1 MSLQSKL
8 LLFSSLLGA
17 IIAIGSIIES
27 NENYNELPDHIAA
40 TVNGVVI
47 DQQKLNTA
55 ISLIASDRREAITE
69 KDERLA
75 LDRIIEEE
83 LLVQHAFENGFINVD
98 DNIRKTIV
106 RSVVDSIVEQ
116 SNTLIPDDNTLKEFY
131 ESHQAIFSIDEQVRI
146 IIFNSENIDDANRA
160 KIIWDDQKNEAS
172 VFNNI
177 DSISKWDLPNGY
189 IPIMTL
195 PRLIGPNL
203 ATMVK
208 ELQISEV
215 SAPIKTAPGYSI
227 VALIDKK
234 EKQVFEFEDIKEIVI
249 QEYRRRSRDEI
260 LSSLLK
266 DLTLRADIKINSN
279 LD

>member
-1 MSLQSKL
+1 
-8 LLFSSLLGA
+8 
-17 IIAIGSIIES
+17 
-27 NENYNELPDHIAA
+27 
-40 TVNGVVI
+40 
-47 DQQKLNTA
+47 
-55 ISLIASDRREAITE
+55 
-69 KDERLA
+69 
-75 LDRIIEEE
+75 
-83 LLVQHAFENGFINVD
+83 
-98 DNIRKTIV
+98 
-106 RSVVDSIVEQ
+106 
-116 SNTLIPDDNTLKEFY
+116 
-131 ESHQAIFSIDEQVRI
+131 
-146 IIFNSENIDDANRA
+146 
-160 KIIWDDQKNEAS
+160 
-172 VFNNI
+172 
-177 DSISKWDLPNGY
+177 
-189 IPIMTL
+189 MTL

>member
-1 MSLQSKL
+1 M
-8 LLFSSLLGA
+8 
-17 IIAIGSIIES
+17 
-27 NENYNELPDHIAA
+27 
-40 TVNGVVI
+40 
-47 DQQKLNTA
+47 NTA

-131 ESHQAIFSIDEQVRI
+131 ENHQAIFSIDEQVRI
-146 IIFNSENIDDANRA
+146 IIFNSENIDDANKA
-160 KIIWDDQKNEAS
+160 KIIWDDQKDEAS

-203 ATMVK
+203 ATIAK

-215 SAPIKTAPGYSI
+215 SVPIKPAPGYSI